1 MQEHYA
7 LDWTEQMHGDKVW
20 GKSLRKARM
29 LRGDNFPMEGQGTE
43 EDKNFLLGKYL
54 KDGKTTSRF
63 LDDERVHIWSV
74 SQDGHG
80 TMEMVWGF
88 EEVGGARHHTRRVV
102 ARNGDKV
109 ERVRLVY
116 DYSGPVN

>member
-1 MQEHYA
+1 MFS
-7 LDWTEQMHGDKVW
+7 GDTFSMV
-20 GKSLRKARM
+20 G
-29 LRGDNFPMEGQGTE
+29 EGTE

-54 KDGKTTSRF
+54 KDGKTNSRL
-63 LDDERVHIWSV
+63 LDDERVQIWSV

-80 TMEMVWGF
+80 TMEMVWSF
-88 EEVGGARHHTRRVV
+88 EEVGGVRHYTRRVV

-116 DYSGPVN
+116 DYLGPAN